1 MTEPPPPEEHG
12 SLVALD
18 EPVDLSDI
26 RWSDGFV
33 LVLFWTLAFI
43 VFLQFW
49 TRYVLNDSYGW
60 TEEIARYFLIAV
72 TFVGGVMAVRKKTQI
87 AVEVFYRWMSR
98 PVRRVFSTFVD
109 IASVIFFAYMTVLCV
124 KLAQR
129 TGQMMVSIDIPKSY
143 LYWLVVVAFAF
154 MTLYALRNLYEHWR
168 TGTSPLIEGEDRSA
182 ETRTME

>member
-1 MTEPPPPEEHG
+1 MSQSPFPEEQG
-12 SLVALD
+12 SLVAID
-18 EPVDLSDI
+18 EPVDLSDL
-26 RWSDGFV
+26 RWSDGIV
-33 LVLFWTLAFI
+33 LVLFWVLAFI

-72 TFVGGVMAVRKKTQI
+72 TFVGGIMAVRKKTQI

-109 IASVIFFAYMTVLCV
+109 VVSAVFFGYMTVLSV
-124 KLAQR
+124 KLSQR
-129 TGQMMVSIDIPKSY
+129 TGQMMVSVDIPKSY
-143 LYWLVVVAFAF
+143 LYWIVAVAFAF
-154 MTLYALRNLYEHWR
+154 MTLYALRNLVEHWR

-182 ETRTME
+182 ETRLME